1 MQAVKSSFLASRGS
15 VRVRALE
22 GETMTPP
29 KLSDYI
35 DKTITLLCQ
44 RHIYTGRVVSVSN
57 FYIELAEA
65 KVDLQPDDGMF
76 DAADFKAEL
85 NLPRQSWFVAIDK
98 VEGFG

>member
-1 MQAVKSSFLASRGS
+1 MAA
-15 VRVRALE
+15 
-22 GETMTPP
+22 PP
-29 KLSDYI
+29 KLTDYI

-65 KVDLQPDDGMF
+65 KVDLNPDDNEF
-76 DAADFKAEL
+76 DVADFKAEL
-85 NLPRQSWFVAIDK
+85 KLPRDSWYVAIDK